1 MGVVDLT
8 KNQITTEPSEQAMD
22 FLDDPNHLKME
33 RSGKHLRETD
43 MVPVYL
49 KVSAV
54 ILRSRLVLNYCNSMI
69 IVFQS
74 KKGF

>member
-8 KNQITTEPSEQAMD
+8 KNQITKEPSEQAMD

-43 MVPVYL
+43 IY
-49 KVSAV
+49 
-54 ILRSRLVLNYCNSMI
+54 IW
-69 IVFQS
+69 
-74 KKGF
+74 